1 MKRTSPLA
9 KPIGFVADKPLSFLR
24 DVKLLLLVLLLSLH
38 PLSTANA
45 LPESFADLAA
55 KLLPSVVNIS
65 TTQIVEQ
72 GGNPRHNFPQFPP
85 GSPFEEFF
93 KDFMERNGRKGEAP
107 NNGKPRRRARSL
119 GSARAAAALAV
130 CL

>member
-1 MKRTSPLA
+1 MEKIPPLA
-9 KPIGFVADKPLSFLR
+9 NSIGFVADKPLSCLR
-24 DVKLLLLVLLLSLH
+24 NIKLLLLVLLLSLH

-85 GSPFEEFF
+85 GSHSEEFF
-93 KDFMERNGRKGEAP
+93 KDFM
-107 NNGKPRRRARSL
+107 
-119 GSARAAAALAV
+119 
-130 CL
+130 

>member
-1 MKRTSPLA
+1 MKKISPLA
-9 KPIGFVADKPLSFLR
+9 KPIGFEADNPLSFLR

-72 GGNPRHNFPQFPP
+72 GGNPRHNFPQFRP

-93 KDFMERNGRKGEAP
+93 KDFMERNGRKGEVP
-107 NNGKPRRRARSL
+107 NSGKPRRRARSL
-119 GSARAAAALAV
+119 SPPL
-130 CL
+130 

>member
-1 MKRTSPLA
+1 MKKISPFT
-9 KPIGFVADKPLSFLR
+9 KPIGFVADTPRSFLR

-72 GGNPRHNFPQFPP
+72 GSNPRHNFPQFPP
-85 GSPFEEFF
+85 GSPFEEFSRILWSETAE
-93 KDFMERNGRKGEAP
+93 KVRCQTV
-107 NNGKPRRRARSL
+107 
-119 GSARAAAALAV
+119 GSPAGARALLV
-130 CL
+130 RVS